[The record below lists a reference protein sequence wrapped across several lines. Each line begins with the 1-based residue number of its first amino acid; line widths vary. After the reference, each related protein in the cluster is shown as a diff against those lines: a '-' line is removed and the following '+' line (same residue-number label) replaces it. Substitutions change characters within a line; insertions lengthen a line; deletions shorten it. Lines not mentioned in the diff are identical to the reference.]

1 MRGGLEGFW
10 AIVGNGRWERG
21 SCFCAWRVRGGR
33 GGVWTGAGEACQC
46 RRSYGYVRKSNELR
60 IARAVNLV
68 TELVCP
74 GGGASN
80 AEQARQDGGW
90 RRSCIP
96 NKKRGPPPARYPMSG
111 VGAGP
116 QASDN
121 QPSSRTK
128 SDDEATAQTTVCGP
142 ASQVSDGMPSLG
154 NGPRQQDLPPLSS
167 APPPGNEYLPGS
179 VSAFGSSRARLNRNE
194 KHEQVERYQ
203 PARYR
208 THALNFEIAD
218 AKGAHWRRRLSD
230 FFSASQLG
238 NLHD

>member
-1 MRGGLEGFW
+1 MGGGRG
-10 AIVGNGRWERG
+10 G
-21 SCFCAWRVRGGR
+21 SCFCAWRVRGR
-33 GGVWTGAGEACQC
+33 GGCFWTGAGEACQC
-46 RRSYGYVRKSNELR
+46 RSRSYGYVRKSNELR
-60 IARAVNLV
+60 IARVVNLV

-96 NKKRGPPPARYPMSG
+96 SKKRGPPPGIPCRGSG
-111 VGAGP
+111 LVHKPPTPA
-116 QASDN
+116 
-121 QPSSRTK
+121 SSRNK
-128 SDDEATAQTTVCGP
+128 SDGDATAQTAVCGP
-142 ASQVSDGMPSLG
+142 GSQVSDGMPSLG

-167 APPPGNEYLPGS
+167 VPRPGNEYLPGS
-179 VSAFGSSRARLNRNE
+179 VSAFGSPRARLNRNE

-208 THALNFEIAD
+208 TRALNFEIAD